1 MFSLLKGVWS
11 ERCPLI
17 ICWEF
22 CQSVLKDY
30 VMYCIS
36 MFEEW
41 ACVALELLDTVKKY
55 GKIKLSWMAYS
66 GQQRHRGRTL
76 SLLLFW
82 QGQIHADKDFS
93 RRFQTDLKRF
103 DLEGYKRKRDIKIWF
118 QVKKLCQL
126 HNRKIFLF
134 EFILPVASICLVNT
148 RLKKVMVY

>member
-66 GQQRHRGRTL
+66 GQQRHRGLTL
-76 SLLLFW
+76 NLLLFW
-82 QGQIHADKDFS
+82 QGQI
-93 RRFQTDLKRF
+93 QTDLKRF
-103 DLEGYKRKRDIKIWF
+103 DLEGYKRKRDIKIWL
-118 QVKKLCQL
+118 QIKKLCQL